1 MNIRAEPQQALLLI
15 SALILSN
22 KNPKT
27 ANKSAFLL
35 KTEISPYSP
44 KQPQNLSPYRTKM

>member
-15 SALILSN
+15 SVLILPN

-27 ANKSAFLL
+27 ANKSTFFL
-35 KTEISPYSP
+35 KIEISPYSP
-44 KQPQNLSPYRTKM
+44 K